1 MHNTGALTMPGLYR
15 IGGFLIYFWVNE
27 SNEPIHVHVARG
39 KQSPAAAKFW
49 ILQNGDVRMEKA
61 SPDMSEKEIRGIT
74 DFLRSVAP
82 DIVMT
87 WQEVFGY
94 VRFYD

>member
-1 MHNTGALTMPGLYR
+1 MPGLYR

-49 ILQNGDVRMEKA
+49 ILQNGDVRM
-61 SPDMSEKEIRGIT
+61 
-74 DFLRSVAP
+74 
-82 DIVMT
+82 
-87 WQEVFGY
+87 
-94 VRFYD
+94 